1 MARALR
7 SFGGAHALLPMWR
20 RHSCV
25 RVAEGDLGSIAPR
38 ESGQR
43 CAPRAGRSACATF
56 FASRSS
62 PVAFRLSTSSFRD
75 IMSPNG
81 GPP

>member
-43 CAPRAGRSACATF
+43 CAPRARRSAPPPPINTPPPA
-56 FASRSS
+56 
-62 PVAFRLSTSSFRD
+62 VAVRR
-75 IMSPNG
+75 
-81 GPP
+81 PPKCN

>member
-43 CAPRAGRSACATF
+43 CAPRCRRAACPPIIAKP
-56 FASRSS
+56 AHA
-62 PVAFRLSTSSFRD
+62 VAVRR
-75 IMSPNG
+75 
-81 GPP
+81 PPKCN